1 MMYTT
6 FAYNSNEMRVS
17 ELITNISYFELLG
30 NYIWII
36 VNKKEAN
43 EYYLL
48 RMELLF
54 IIIYY

>member
-36 VNKKEAN
+36 VNK
-43 EYYLL
+43 
-48 RMELLF
+48 LF
-54 IIIYY
+54 ITYGIIIYY